1 MLKKMLGR
9 AAVSAPVCMLINQL
23 VGIVRSLVVGDGRY
37 SPVTPA
43 FAARF
48 GSDTAAVIVQMLLI
62 GLVGAVFAACS
73 VIFEIERW
81 SFLRQGALHL
91 LITSAV
97 TLPVCLY
104 CWTPETPAGAWILCA
119 SWLFTYAATWLS
131 QYLTYRHRV
140 RKLNERIRRKNGEE
154 GVGSRNSRGTTML

>member
-1 MLKKMLGR
+1 MLKKMLSR
-9 AAVSAPVCMLINQL
+9 ALVSAVACVVINQI
-23 VGIVRSLVVGDGRY
+23 VGICISLANDDGRY

-48 GSDTAAVIVQMLLI
+48 SSVTTAVVVQLLLI
-62 GLVGAVFAACS
+62 ALVGATFAACS

-131 QYLTYRHRV
+131 QYLIYRHRV
-140 RKLNERIRRKNGEE
+140 RVLNERIRRKNG
-154 GVGSRNSRGTTML
+154 GRNRE

>member
-9 AAVSAPVCMLINQL
+9 AAVSAPICMLINQL

-81 SFLRQGALHL
+81 SFMKQGLVHL
-91 LITSAV
+91 IVTSAV
-97 TLPVCLY
+97 AIPVCLY
-104 CWTPETPAGAWILCA
+104 CWFPQTRTGALVLTA
-119 SWLFTYAATWLS
+119 AYVFNYAAVWLA
-131 QYLTYRHRV
+131 QYLIYRRQIRALDAKIKAV
-140 RKLNERIRRKNGEE
+140 NRKEE
-154 GVGSRNSRGTTML
+154 V